1 MNKNII
7 IKYIVY
13 TIGVLVLG
21 AGIAISDASLLG
33 TDSFSVLLNAVTK
46 ITGISMGIV
55 NAFVCALQIVIGYI
69 FDRKNV
75 TLATFISLF
84 ASSIGIDLM
93 AMFMPSNPSTVV
105 KVILMIVGI
114 LVYTFGTA
122 LSEFP
127 HCGYNT
133 YDCLI
138 FSMAN
143 IFHTNNYAHVRW
155 GVDGAFLIVG
165 YLLGGTVGICTVLV
179 FVTAGKLV
187 EFYLKL
193 FKKMGFSLDDK

>member
-105 KVILMIVGI
+105 HVILIVHI
-114 LVYTFGTA
+114 HY
-122 LSEFP
+122 SC
-127 HCGYNT
+127 CGLT
-133 YDCLI
+133 
-138 FSMAN
+138 
-143 IFHTNNYAHVRW
+143 
-155 GVDGAFLIVG
+155 
-165 YLLGGTVGICTVLV
+165 
-179 FVTAGKLV
+179 
-187 EFYLKL
+187 
-193 FKKMGFSLDDK
+193 